1 MPVANLNQTEIFYTR
16 TGALHLPALMFS
28 NALGT
33 TSDMW
38 QTQIVRLNKYFQ
50 IIRYDTRGHGRSAS
64 PKGPYSLEM
73 LGKDAVALLDYLGI
87 EQVNFCG
94 ISLGGLI
101 GQWMGIHASQRI
113 ARLLLANTAAKVG
126 GTDAWLARA
135 ARARLD
141 GLGSVA
147 DTAERRWFTQGFLNT
162 YPECADAM
170 VETLRGTNR
179 EGYASCCE
187 ALAHADLTDETKHI
201 RCDTLIIAGASDAVT
216 TVEHAQALK
225 QSIQRSAIKIINAS
239 HLSCVEQP
247 QEFNTA
253 IYDFFIG
260 SLVEL

>member
-1 MPVANLNQTEIFYTR
+1 MPVANINQTEIFYTLS
-16 TGALHLPALMFS
+16 GAPHLPVLMFS

-64 PKGPYSLEM
+64 PKGPYSLDL
-73 LGKDAVALLDYLGI
+73 LGKDALALLDCLGI

-113 ARLLLANTAAKVG
+113 ARLFLANTAAKMG
-126 GTDAWLARA
+126 ETDAWLERA
-135 ARARLD
+135 ARVRID
-141 GLGSVA
+141 GLGYIA
-147 DTAERRWFTQGFLNT
+147 DTAERRWFTQDFLNT

-170 VETLRGTNR
+170 VETLRGMNC

-187 ALAHADLTDETKHI
+187 ALAHADLTEDIQYI
-201 RCDTLIIAGASDAVT
+201 RCNTLIIAGASDAVT
-216 TVEHAQALK
+216 TVEHARALG
-225 QSIQRSAIKIINAS
+225 QSIERSALKIINAS

-253 IYDFFIG
+253 IYDFFTG